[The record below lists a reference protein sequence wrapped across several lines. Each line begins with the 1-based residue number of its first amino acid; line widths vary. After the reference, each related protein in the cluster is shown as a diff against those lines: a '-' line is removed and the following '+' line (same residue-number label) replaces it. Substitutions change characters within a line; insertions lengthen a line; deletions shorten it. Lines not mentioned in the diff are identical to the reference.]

1 MLQFKATNPAVPI
14 AIASAPKAKAFAIS
28 APSLIPPAKTSEISP
43 VLPTS
48 SRALLASLIAPIPGI
63 PVFAA
68 AICGPAA
75 VEPSI
80 ESKNIESG
88 SHFAAILTSS

>member
-1 MLQFKATNPAVPI
+1 MLQFSATNPAVPI
-14 AIASAPKAKAFAIS
+14 AIASAPRAKALAIS
-28 APSLIPPAKTSEISP
+28 APSLIPPANTNDISP

-63 PVFAA
+63 PVLAA
-68 AICGPAA
+68 AMCGPAA